1 MLNFN
6 YENPTKIIFGKNTEL
21 QVGSEIKKYCNK
33 VLLHYG
39 KDSIKKSGLYD
50 KVVNSLKENNIEFIE
65 LSGVVPNPRLGL
77 VKEGIKICRENDIK
91 FILAVGGGSVIDSA
105 KAIAIGVLYD
115 GDVWDFYSKRVVIKE
130 ALPVGVIL
138 TIPAAGSEASTSSV
152 ITNEDGWYK
161 RSTASVL
168 IRPKFAIMNPELT
181 YTLPDYQMACGIADM
196 FSHVLERYFTNE
208 EHVEFTDELCEA
220 TMRTIIKHSKEYLND
235 KKDYNCRAQLM
246 WAATI
251 AHNGILGVGRS
262 EDWGTHAIEH
272 ELSAKYD
279 IAHGAGL
286 AILFPAWMRYVYKHD
301 IKRFVQFARNVFN
314 VISDGT
320 DEDIALEG
328 IDRLEKFFKEIGLKT
343 KLSEVEIT
351 QEHFDEMASKATY
364 NRRIGNFVELKYQ
377 DVISIYNLAK

>member
-1 MLNFN
+1 MLNFT
-6 YENPTKIIFGKNTEL
+6 YENPTKIIFGKGTEL
-21 QVGSEIKKYCNK
+21 KVGEEIKKYTNK

-50 KVVNSLKENNIEFIE
+50 KVVNSLKENEIDFLE

-77 VKEGIKICRENDIK
+77 VREGIKICRENDIK

-105 KAIAIGVLYD
+105 KAIAIGVPYE
-115 GDVWDFYSKRVVIKE
+115 GDVWDFYSHKATIKE

-152 ITNEDGWYK
+152 ITNEDGLYK
-161 RSTASVL
+161 RSAASVL

-220 TMRTIIKHSKEYLND
+220 TFRTIVKHAREYVTD
-235 KKDYNCRAQLM
+235 KNDYNARAQLM

-251 AHNGILGVGRS
+251 AHNGLLGVGRK
-262 EDWGTHAIEH
+262 EDWGTHALEH
-272 ELSAKYD
+272 ELSAIYD

-286 AILFPAWMRYVYKHD
+286 AILFPAWMKYVYKHD
-301 IKRFVQFARNVFN
+301 INRFAKFAKNVFA
-314 VISDGT
+314 VSEK
-320 DEDIALEG
+320 EDLEKMVLEG
-328 IDRLEKFFKEIGLKT
+328 INELEKFFNEVGLKT
-343 KLSEVEIT
+343 KLSEVGIDEA
-351 QEHFDEMASKATY
+351 HFEEMAHKATY
-364 NRRIGNFVELKYQ
+364 NRKIGNFVEIKYE
-377 DVISIYNLAK
+377 DALSIYRLAK